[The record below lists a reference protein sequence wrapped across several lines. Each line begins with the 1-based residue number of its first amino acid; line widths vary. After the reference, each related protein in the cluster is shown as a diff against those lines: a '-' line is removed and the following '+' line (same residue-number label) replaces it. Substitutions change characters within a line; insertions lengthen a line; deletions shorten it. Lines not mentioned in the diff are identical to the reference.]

1 MLSNGTIDT
10 LIYLV
15 DIKLTDI
22 VSFDRDDVRE
32 IKSLKACVD
41 ELKALQSGANRTSR
55 NIAGLQPKSVR
66 CGQHISRRT
75 AIIAL

>member
-41 ELKALQSGANRTSR
+41 ELKALQSLGTM
-55 NIAGLQPKSVR
+55 LLPK
-66 CGQHISRRT
+66 RRGRPPKD
-75 AIIAL
+75 APVAA